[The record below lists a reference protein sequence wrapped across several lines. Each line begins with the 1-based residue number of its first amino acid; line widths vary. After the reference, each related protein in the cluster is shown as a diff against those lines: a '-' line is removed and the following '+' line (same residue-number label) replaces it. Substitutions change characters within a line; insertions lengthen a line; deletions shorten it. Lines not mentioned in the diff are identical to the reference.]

1 MAAVEL
7 PFAIVGDMAK
17 TAYPVLSVDMG
28 PRPARLE
35 LDRKNSDGNYEPLNC
50 RWAMRKEQNTNRRR
64 RPGLRRLS
72 LTKAVRLPP
81 DILAALEKLAKAD
94 NRTVSYMINK
104 ILAEYLRA
112 HKLIK

>member
-28 PRPARLE
+28 RRPARLE

-50 RWAMRKEQNTNRRR
+50 RWAMRKEQNTNRRSALASGAYPLP
-64 RPGLRRLS
+64 RPFE
-72 LTKAVRLPP
+72 LPP
-81 DILAALEKLAKAD
+81 HPAALEKLAKAD
-94 NRTVSYMINK
+94 DRTVSYMINK